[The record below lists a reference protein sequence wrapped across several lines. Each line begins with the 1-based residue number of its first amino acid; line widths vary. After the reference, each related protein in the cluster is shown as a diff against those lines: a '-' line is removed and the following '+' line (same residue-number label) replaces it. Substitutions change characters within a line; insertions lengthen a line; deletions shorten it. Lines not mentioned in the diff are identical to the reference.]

1 MTGQIA
7 FLITPGSEQNDNHE
21 RLPRYFAEAGWR
33 VDAFAHDAL
42 NLRTGEVFLDAFPAT
57 TFDRIWPVG
66 FGPRAGFLDRAALL
80 RQVPQPRLVTPVD
93 VWLSHHGKSVYPEY
107 AAPSVISASAEVL
120 CGALATTFNGDAVLK
135 PLAGSFG
142 RNVQRVT
149 EAEQIQTAMNEAPG
163 YWMLQ
168 AFVAAIEHG
177 ETRTLV
183 CGASVLG
190 SYLRLPQDGLHANLA
205 LAAEPAATS
214 LTGTAAQRV
223 AEIHGDLCRLGVGF
237 AAIDTVGETLME
249 VNVANP
255 GGLAT
260 LEMLYG
266 KDLGPAVCQAITQGA
281 SAPRPHRGTEST
293 P

>member
-1 MTGQIA
+1 MTGHIA
-7 FLITPGSEQNDNHE
+7 FLTTPGPEQNDNHD

-33 VDAFAHDAL
+33 VETFPHDAL
-42 NLRTGEVFLDAFPAT
+42 NLRSGEVFLNTSPAN
-57 TFDRIWPVG
+57 TFDLIWPVG

-80 RQVPQPRLVTPVD
+80 RHVPEGRLITPVD

-107 AAPSVISASAEVL
+107 SAPGVVSASAAVL
-120 CGALATTFNGDAVLK
+120 RDALESTFAGNAVLK

-149 EAEQIQTAMNEAPG
+149 NAEQIHSAMAAAPG

-168 AFVAAIEHG
+168 AFVEAIADG

-205 LAAEPAATS
+205 LAAEARETK
-214 LTGTAAQRV
+214 LTGAAAQRV
-223 AEIHGDLCRLGVGF
+223 ADIHADLRQLGVGF

-249 VNVANP
+249 VNIANP

-260 LEMLYG
+260 LELLYG
-266 KDLGPAVCQAITQGA
+266 KDLGPAVCRAMEA
-281 SAPRPHRGTEST
+281 HVEKR
-293 P
+293 